1 MSVLVSTSA
10 PDENRAKLQVIRV
23 ADVAR
28 TANQIGTLLNLTN
41 SVMPFL
47 IQHPE
52 IGTAPAQDPEATKSA
67 RDTYLL
73 AQHRLRDLIDD
84 QARWGAE
91 DDMRKPFEAL
101 QESQRAAQ
109 EAETELAKAKTELVK
124 SGTRPCVQLNA
135 KVAQMSVDG
144 QPRWVCWFGPH
155 PGQTDLVAMGR
166 SAEEAM
172 RLFDQKYTESLP
184 EPTLEQAIGELFKND
199 DRGEEPPPSASK
211 AKKTRK
217 PKK

>member
-10 PDENRAKLQVIRV
+10 PDDNRAKLQVIRV

-47 IQHPE
+47 IQNPE
-52 IGTAPAQDPEATKSA
+52 VGTAVAQNDEAAKSA
-67 RDTYLL
+67 RETYLL
-73 AQHRLRDLIDD
+73 AQTRLRDLVDD
-84 QARWGAE
+84 QARWGSE

-101 QESQRAAQ
+101 QASQRAAQ
-109 EAETELAKAKTELVK
+109 EAEAKLSKAKVDLLK
-124 SGTRPCVQLNA
+124 SATRPCVQLAA
-135 KVAQMSVDG
+135 KVAQLQVDG
-144 QPRWVCWFGPH
+144 EARWVCWFGPH
-155 PGQTDLVAMGR
+155 PQQTDLVGVGR

-172 RLFDQKYTESLP
+172 RRFDERYTEQVP
-184 EPTLEQAIGELFKND
+184 ERSLEQSIN
-199 DRGEEPPPSASK
+199 EPLIPTGDTPSRK
-211 AKKTRK
+211 TKKSRK